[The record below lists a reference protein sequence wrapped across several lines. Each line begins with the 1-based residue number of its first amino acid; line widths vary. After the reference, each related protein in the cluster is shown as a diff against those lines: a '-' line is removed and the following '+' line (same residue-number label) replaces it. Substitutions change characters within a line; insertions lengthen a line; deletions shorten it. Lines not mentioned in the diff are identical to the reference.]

1 MKMKCYIDV
10 NFTIEEDLYDYP
22 NEDKEK
28 FLNNKDK
35 IVELFKQDLLEQLD
49 YSATIKD
56 LDVVVKY
63 EETELEDDKEDKE

>member
-1 MKMKCYIDV
+1 MKCYIDV

-22 NEDKEK
+22 TQDKEK

-49 YSATIKD
+49 YSKTIKD
-56 LDVVVKY
+56 LSVIVTFEADEK
-63 EETELEDDKEDKE
+63 